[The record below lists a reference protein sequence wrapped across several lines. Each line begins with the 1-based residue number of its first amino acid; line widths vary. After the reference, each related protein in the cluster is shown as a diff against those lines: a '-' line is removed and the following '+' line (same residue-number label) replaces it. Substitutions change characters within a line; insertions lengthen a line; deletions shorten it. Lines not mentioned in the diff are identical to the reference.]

1 MNMHVYYILDEIYD
15 DIVFTNNLLLLM
27 QYDMFS
33 TYRAQSPYVK
43 IIETINDTHSQLNKQ
58 IFTEPIARL

>member
-15 DIVFTNNLLLLM
+15 EFVVNLLLLM